1 MVVETRVS
9 SIWSKLLMDGHDG
22 STPLEE
28 GPSYVRFVCKVTVQ
42 RASSRLGVVHVEHA
56 EPMRICEAKHL
67 VDDDDDDPS
76 ACFLDHDRIRRIAW
90 HELAG
95 MPGLREFDLSPSN

>member
-42 RASSRLGVVHVEHA
+42 RASFFFE
-56 EPMRICEAKHL
+56 KN
-67 VDDDDDDPS
+67 
-76 ACFLDHDRIRRIAW
+76 RRGQP
-90 HELAG
+90 L
-95 MPGLREFDLSPSN
+95 L